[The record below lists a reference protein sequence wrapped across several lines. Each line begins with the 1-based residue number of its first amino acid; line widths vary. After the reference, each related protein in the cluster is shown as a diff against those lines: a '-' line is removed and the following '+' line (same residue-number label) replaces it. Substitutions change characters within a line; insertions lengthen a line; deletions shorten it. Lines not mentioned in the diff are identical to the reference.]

1 MPEVVAA
8 YEKFKSQGFRILSVS
23 GDDAGVSAR
32 LKKIIKDHAV
42 TFPVIYDGKG
52 GKGPLMIQNRV
63 IGFPSA
69 FLLDRHGRVRYT
81 GLNGKELERR
91 VSQLLAEPRD

>member
-23 GDDAGVSAR
+23 GDDAGLTSR
-32 LKKIIKDHAV
+32 LKKIIEDHAV
-42 TFPVIYDGKG
+42 TFPVIYNGKG
-52 GKGPLMIQNRV
+52 SNGPLMLKNRV

-69 FLLDRHGRVRYT
+69 FLLDRRGRVRYT
-81 GLNGKELERR
+81 DLGGKELERR